1 MKGDNLMAKKKYYA
15 VAKGEKTGIF
25 NSWDECKAY
34 VSGYKGAVHHSFVDK
49 ETAKSWLIEKQIEL
63 GINIDDNVEE
73 EYQEVYGL
81 NVPIAMAEN
90 GDLPTAVEYAMLKVL
105 GVSKLNE
112 LSCEMV
118 QSIKDKGWF
127 YAETSE
133 TDYHGRALSY
143 MLLYLP
149 VNFYKIWK
157 PLLECLKNGR
167 LVNEAKVLELGP
179 GPGTATMSIM
189 AFYAELALANPQEQ
203 FSLDITCIERE
214 KDFISLFK
222 ELTNT
227 YVCDMSTIPN
237 LKIKKNIYRGDAFD
251 FMYNEER
258 HQYDIIIESNMLNNN
273 ECIDEYRLEVF
284 VNGLQQNLRQK
295 GIAIMIEPGTC
306 DQKAILED
314 LVAKSTHKSSMKC
327 LFGPEQVVQDNTHM
341 SFLTELIDMG
351 LRCKKNY
358 QHWFTYTV
366 LEMIE

>member
-1 MKGDNLMAKKKYYA
+1 MAKKKYYA

-25 NSWDECKAY
+25 NSWDECKVY
-34 VSGYKGAVHHSFVDK
+34 VSGFKGAVHRSFADK
-49 ETAKSWLIEKQIEL
+49 EDAKSWLIEKQIEL
-63 GINIDDNVEE
+63 NINIDDNVED
-73 EYQEVYGL
+73 EYQEFYGL
-81 NVPIAMAEN
+81 NVPVEMDEC
-90 GDLPTAVEYAMLKVL
+90 GDLPLAVECAMLKVL
-105 GVSKLNE
+105 GVVKLRA

-118 QSIKDKGWF
+118 QRLKENSWF
-127 YAETSE
+127 YAETCE

-157 PLLECLKNGR
+157 PLLECVKNGR
-167 LVNEAKVLELGP
+167 LANEANVLELGP
-179 GPGTATMSIM
+179 GPGTATMALM

-203 FSLDITCIERE
+203 FCLKIQAVERE
-214 KDFISLFK
+214 TDFVDLCK
-222 ELTNT
+222 KLTGK
-227 YVCDMSTIPN
+227 YIEDLKKIPN
-237 LKIKKNIYRGDAFD
+237 LHIERMVMEGDAFR
-251 FMYNEER
+251 FMYHEER
-258 HQYDIIIESNMLNNN
+258 HAYDIIIESNMLNNN
-273 ECIDEYRLEVF
+273 ERIDGERLEIF
-284 VNGLQQNLRQK
+284 VNGLQHNLREK

-327 LFGPEQVVQDNTHM
+327 LFGPERVVQDNTRM

-366 LEMIE
+366 LEMTK